1 MALRQNLELMLQ
13 RGQDSPL
20 LRFSLG
26 SECLKEGDHVAAV
39 SHLRHAIEQ
48 NPGYS
53 AAWKL
58 LGEAYARAGAAAKA
72 AEVYRRGI
80 EAATAQGDIQA
91 AKEMSVFLRRIEKT
105 GGAGQ

>member
-26 SECLKEGDHVAAV
+26 SECLKEGDLVAAID
-39 SHLRHAIEQ
+39 HLRHAVEL

-53 AAWKL
+53 AAWKV
-58 LGEAYARAGAAAKA
+58 LGQAYTRTGAGERAVEAYRQGIAAAT
-72 AEVYRRGI
+72 G
-80 EAATAQGDIQA
+80 QGDMQA
-91 AKEMSVFLRRIEKT
+91 AREMTVFLKRLASQRKVSP
-105 GGAGQ
+105 